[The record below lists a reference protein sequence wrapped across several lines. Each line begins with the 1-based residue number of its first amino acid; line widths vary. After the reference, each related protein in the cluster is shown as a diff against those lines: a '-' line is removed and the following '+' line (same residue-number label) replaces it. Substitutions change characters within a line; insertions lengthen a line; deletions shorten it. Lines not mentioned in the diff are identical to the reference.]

1 LRDTRN
7 IESTEPSFAGAVDPR
22 VHPPPMTL
30 RTFNDPDGVAWTVW
44 EVVPDVSRSSQSLPD
59 LMVGGWLCFQ
69 CGDVTRRFYPLPPD
83 WSGFSEAEMWLLLR
97 AAVSPQEQRDG
108 MDPA

>member
-1 LRDTRN
+1 
-7 IESTEPSFAGAVDPR
+7 
-22 VHPPPMTL
+22 MTL
-30 RTFNDPDGVAWTVW
+30 RTFNDPDGVSWTVW
-44 EVVPDVSRSSQSLPD
+44 EVIPDASRSSQSLPE

-69 CGDVTRRFYPLPPD
+69 CGDVTRRFYPLPAD
-83 WSGFSEAEMWLLLR
+83 WAGFSESEMWLLLR